1 MDWKEIN
8 IPISSKISSEDIY
21 KTFRNE
27 LKVDEYVLLAL
38 QDISTKKISYV
49 TMLLDDERTCAI
61 IAEEELY
68 YWYNCT
74 IVAYCLIEPYHKD
87 FYGEIYI
94 NDVLHETYNNEEE
107 LISEYN
113 RLINFKKQ
121 EFGEPEWNCSGFD
134 RGCCS
139 FVDNIGG
146 KSCYLYYKHN

>member
-1 MDWKEIN
+1 MEWKEIN
-8 IPISSKISSEDIY
+8 IQINKEITSTEIY
-21 KTFRNE
+21 EIFRKMRIVEN
-27 LKVDEYVLLAL
+27 YVLLTL
-38 QDISTKKISYV
+38 RDNNSKNSFYV
-49 TMLLDDERTCAI
+49 TMLLDDESRLAI
-61 IAEEELY
+61 IGHEELY
-68 YWYNCT
+68 CWYNCT

-113 RLINFKKQ
+113 KLINFKKQ

-139 FVDNIGG
+139 FVDNIVG